1 MNLGT
6 TFLAGVSVATERSK
20 AFRLG
25 LLDPLRGILALC
37 VAVYHLSV
45 WFDLTPSGSGL
56 NMATARLGN
65 YSVSAFFVLSGFVL
79 FRTTPWS
86 RVRSEGL
93 GRFWRRRFLRLA
105 PVFYLTCALNV
116 AFRLG
121 MGPDPTWVRI
131 LENLTLTFGAIHPN
145 HALVTGGWYVGLV
158 ALLYFAYPA
167 LAWLREQGGLWFL
180 AALAL
185 GLWAWSLSSTLHG
198 VMEQAPWNRFHT
210 YVLAPNQLFLLAW
223 GALLAGSHAL
233 TEKRLDPQMAL
244 LLALPLV
251 GVLVMPWPKFFDH
264 MTALTGWMRYGYL
277 LAVTILVA
285 HPGWRARLGRKC
297 ALASGSLELRHLPAA
312 PFHHETGG
320 APYRW
325 MAGIQRGAGTRHSM
339 RRGCASLDR
348 SAHGAAGARLIN
360 CPRSAHRS
368 WSAAGSHRP

>member
-1 MNLGT
+1 MTDAPLT
-6 TFLAGVSVATERSK
+6 VRPARF
-20 AFRLG
+20 G

-45 WFDLTPSGSGL
+45 WFELLPSGSGL

-105 PVFYLTCALNV
+105 PVFYLLCTLNV
-116 AFRLG
+116 AFHLG

-167 LAWLREQGGLWFL
+167 LAWLRERGGLWFL

-185 GLWAWSLSSTLHG
+185 GLWGWSLPSTLHG
-198 VMEQAPWNRFHT
+198 VMEQPSWNRFHT
-210 YVLAPNQLFLLAW
+210 YVLAPNQVFLLAW
-223 GALLAGSHAL
+223 GALLAGWHAT
-233 TEKRLDPQMAL
+233 TEQRLDSRVAL

-251 GVLVMPWPKFFDH
+251 GVLVLPWPKFFDH
-264 MTALTGWMRYGYL
+264 LAALTGWSRYGYL
-277 LAVTILVA
+277 LTATALVALAAFTRDGEPGWAGNVLSRLGAWSYGLYLLHPFTMKLVAPHWSGWLGFCLALGLAILVA
-285 HPGWRARLGRKC
+285 ALVHRWIEEPMGRLGR
-297 ALASGSLELRHLPAA
+297 G
-312 PFHHETGG
+312 
-320 APYRW
+320 
-325 MAGIQRGAGTRHSM
+325 
-339 RRGCASLDR
+339 
-348 SAHGAAGARLIN
+348 
-360 CPRSAHRS
+360 
-368 WSAAGSHRP
+368 